1 MEAELVSALTELR
14 RVRRVCKN
22 FKEEIKNLENELH
35 KSNKLIERTGIM
47 IIDLKLK
54 TKEARVTEE
63 ALNNFLVEKDKENES
78 VKLEVVSL
86 IKKVQE
92 NNTND
97 SSKILK
103 HIISNERPTNDKT
116 GIGYKYE
123 VTNASTSTSTKK
135 TGTYVKNT
143 NNQMESV
150 KQRENQISTLHRRS
164 YDRHHNKYNGY
175 CFFCYKHGHKDYF
188 CNAFQET

>member
-14 RVRRVCKN
+14 KVRRECKH

-35 KSNKLIERTGIM
+35 KYNKLIESTEYM

-54 TKEARVTEE
+54 TEEARVTEE

-92 NNTND
+92 NNMND
-97 SSKILK
+97 CSKILK
-103 HIISNERPTNDKT
+103 QIISNQRPTNDKS
-116 GIGYKYE
+116 GIGYKSE
-123 VTNASTSTSTKK
+123 VTNASTSTSFEKE
-135 TGTYVKNT
+135 GT
-143 NNQMESV
+143 
-150 KQRENQISTLHRRS
+150 
-164 YDRHHNKYNGY
+164 
-175 CFFCYKHGHKDYF
+175 
-188 CNAFQET
+188 